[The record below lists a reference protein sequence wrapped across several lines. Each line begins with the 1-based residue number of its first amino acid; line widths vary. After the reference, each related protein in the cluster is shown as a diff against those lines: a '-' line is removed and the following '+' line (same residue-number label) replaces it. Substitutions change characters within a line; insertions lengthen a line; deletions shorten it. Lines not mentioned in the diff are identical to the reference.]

1 MYVKITLIFYRL
13 VSGLLWRQ
21 FVHDDGLEP
30 EAWVY
35 ASVVVPIVVTMSPVG
50 ALISSYLHRQ
60 VIASFLYVLDTVAIV
75 SIVIVL
81 SHILYAFI
89 PFIH

>member
-1 MYVKITLIFYRL
+1 M
-13 VSGLLWRQ
+13 
-21 FVHDDGLEP
+21 HDDGLEP

-75 SIVIVL
+75 SYHPYRRYLIFTFF
-81 SHILYAFI
+81 SS
-89 PFIH
+89 